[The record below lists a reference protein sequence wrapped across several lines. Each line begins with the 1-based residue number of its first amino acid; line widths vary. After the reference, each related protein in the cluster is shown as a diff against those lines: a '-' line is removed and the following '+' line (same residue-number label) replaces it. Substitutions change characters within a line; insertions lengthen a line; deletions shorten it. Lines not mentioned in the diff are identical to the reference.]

1 MKMNNKMAKK
11 FFCFL
16 MSFLLIISGLFTT
29 ISTKVSA
36 MKPAVHN
43 SKRNIKISD
52 IIQMVNECTSITE
65 TKKNK
70 IMEAL
75 NCIQMRF
82 QPNGTQFTENL
93 KQQLE
98 TIKVITSHNNSV
110 AEQRS
115 HQTVDYEYS
124 DLAKNDTN
132 GAILINITKS
142 RNEDIVNQRNNI
154 YERMDNLRD
163 FTDNVI
169 PELHDIIERNT
180 ALNREEKDRLQQA
193 LTAARDEIHQLEVAL
208 EIRDSTCFGRM
219 KTRNFRYG
227 VCFGVGV

>member
-43 SKRNIKISD
+43 SERNIQISD
-52 IIQMVNECTSITE
+52 IIQMVNECISITE
-65 TKKNK
+65 TEKNK
-70 IMEAL
+70 IIEAL
-75 NCIQMRF
+75 NCIQMYF
-82 QPNGTQFTENL
+82 QPTGTQFIENS
-93 KQQLE
+93 KQRLE
-98 TIKVITSHNNSV
+98 AIKVIASHNNLV
-110 AEQRS
+110 TEQRS

-163 FTDNVI
+163 FTDT
-169 PELHDIIERNT
+169 ELNKKLS
-180 ALNREEKDRLQQA
+180 ALLGA
-193 LTAARDEIHQLEVAL
+193 
-208 EIRDSTCFGRM
+208 FYM
-219 KTRNFRYG
+219 
-227 VCFGVGV
+227 